1 MYTAMLLL
9 AMLWPFTHKQNSP
22 VPPVPTNPP
31 TPTITIGPEVQ
42 PGDPVVPESLC
53 SQDVTFGWELRGPDG
68 ATGYSSESCQK
79 AFENW
84 KLQPAAAPLRRA

>member
-9 AMLWPFTHKQNSP
+9 AICWPFTHKQNSP
-22 VPPVPTNPP
+22 IPPVPPVTVAPI
-31 TPTITIGPEVQ
+31 ITIQ